1 MGYFTNQDG
10 EPINAKW
17 AHLGAR
23 WVEEDCDYLGRLSAD
38 IEAGGGIDSIDPDFT
53 IGDVV
58 SLIVGGPDMVVVDVC
73 EDCGSIEV
81 VWVQPD
87 GFVMRDAF
95 PEEALI
101 EVV

>member
-1 MGYFTNQDG
+1 M
-10 EPINAKW
+10 
-17 AHLGAR
+17 
-23 WVEEDCDYLGRLSAD
+23 DCMWM
-38 IEAGGGIDSIDPDFT
+38 GIDPGAPDGDKTVYAAYTNGLTFPEELDTDFT

-73 EDCGSIEV
+73 EDCGSVEV

-101 EVV
+101 EVA